1 MNRLVVTDLHKH
13 FGTQPVLTGIDLEVP
28 AGSFTAI
35 LGPSG
40 SGKTTLLRLLAG
52 LERADR
58 GTVTIGQVV
67 VDDDHTHVPAER
79 RQLGYVSQEGSL
91 FPHLTVEAN
100 VGFGLPRHDR
110 RGPRVAE
117 LLDTVGLTG
126 LGRRYP
132 HQLSGGQQQ
141 RVAVARALAVQPQAV
156 LLDEPFASLDAQLR
170 ASVRA
175 DVKEILLAAGTTAV
189 LVTHDQD
196 EALSVADFVAVI
208 RDGKIAQVASPEEL
222 YARPV
227 DEDLARFVGAA
238 NLVEGVQDG
247 NIVHSQLGEAISVDA
262 PTMSGPHAVTVLVRP
277 EQLEIVAGDG
287 MLARV
292 VVTSYHGHDCLLQVL
307 PATEGGGQVGPSI
320 GPILVRTLGDPH
332 LATGSPVTLRIRDAV
347 LTWPAANGASAS
359 SGLASAAR
367 QSD

>member
-1 MNRLVVTDLHKH
+1 
-13 FGTQPVLTGIDLEVP
+13 
-28 AGSFTAI
+28 
-35 LGPSG
+35 
-40 SGKTTLLRLLAG
+40 
-52 LERADR
+52 
-58 GTVTIGQVV
+58 
-67 VDDDHTHVPAER
+67 
-79 RQLGYVSQEGSL
+79 
-91 FPHLTVEAN
+91 
-100 VGFGLPRHDR
+100 
-110 RGPRVAE
+110 
-117 LLDTVGLTG
+117 
-126 LGRRYP
+126 
-132 HQLSGGQQQ
+132 
-141 RVAVARALAVQPQAV
+141 
-156 LLDEPFASLDAQLR
+156 
-170 ASVRA
+170 
-175 DVKEILLAAGTTAV
+175 
-189 LVTHDQD
+189 
-196 EALSVADFVAVI
+196 VAVI

-307 PATEGGGQVGPSI
+307 PATERG

-347 LTWPAANGASAS
+347 LTWPAANGAGAS